1 MDKGWACDLVPKD
14 LLINRYFQTEQQTIN
29 QLTMDNEQLTTAIE
43 GLVEEY
49 SAEDGYFAELEKVNK
64 ANVNGELKM
73 VNGELKSMVNGELS
87 IVNELKD
94 KKRVFKQY
102 LDLLSKQSTIN
113 KKIKEA
119 EKVLDAKLYAKY
131 PTLDEDELKTLV
143 VEDKWMQTIEKAVK
157 SEIDQISQRL
167 TNRIKEL
174 VERYEIPLP
183 VIDQEVNGL
192 ESKVNAHLEK
202 MGFSFE
208 W

>member
-1 MDKGWACDLVPKD
+1 VDKGWACDLVPKD

>member
-1 MDKGWACDLVPKD
+1 
-14 LLINRYFQTEQQTIN
+14 
-29 QLTMDNEQLTTAIE
+29 
-43 GLVEEY
+43 
-49 SAEDGYFAELEKVNK
+49 
-64 ANVNGELKM
+64 
-73 VNGELKSMVNGELS
+73 MVNGELS

-131 PTLDEDELKTLV
+131 PTLDEDEVKTLV

-183 VIDQEVNGL
+183 VIDHEVNGL
-192 ESKVNAHLEK
+192 EGKVNAHLEK
-202 MGFSFE
+202 MGFSF
-208 W
+208 